1 MYIVVVPEKQVILME
16 TLKVIILH
24 SFNEN
29 ICAIELKMTVTLPN
43 TCIYIIIR
51 DTVYQSNLQVI

>member
-29 ICAIELKMTVTLPN
+29 IYAIELKMRVTLPN
-43 TCIYIIIR
+43 TCIYIIIH